1 MLDRSDSFPESLNGI
16 HLILRSL
23 NEILSSMFVIEL

>member
-1 MLDRSDSFPESLNGI
+1 MLDRPDYFPESLNGI

-23 NEILSSMFVIEL
+23 NEISSSMFVIEL

>member
-1 MLDRSDSFPESLNGI
+1 MLDKTDSFPESLNGV

-23 NEILSSMFVIEL
+23 NEISSVMFVI

>member
-1 MLDRSDSFPESLNGI
+1 MLDRPDSFPESLNGI

-23 NEILSSMFVIEL
+23 NEISSSMFVIEL

>member
-1 MLDRSDSFPESLNGI
+1 MLYKPDSFPESLNGV

-23 NEILSSMFVIEL
+23 NEISSVMFVIIL

>member
-1 MLDRSDSFPESLNGI
+1 MLDKPDSFPESLNGV

-23 NEILSSMFVIEL
+23 NEVSSFMLIEL

>member
-1 MLDRSDSFPESLNGI
+1 MLDKPDSFPESLNGV

-23 NEILSSMFVIEL
+23 NEISPVMFVI

>member
-1 MLDRSDSFPESLNGI
+1 MLDRSDYFPETLNGV

-23 NEILSSMFVIEL
+23 NEISSSMFVIEL

>member
-1 MLDRSDSFPESLNGI
+1 MLDRPGSFSESLNGV

-23 NEILSSMFVIEL
+23 NEISSVMFVI

>member
-1 MLDRSDSFPESLNGI
+1 MLDKPDSFPESLNRV

-23 NEILSSMFVIEL
+23 NEISSVMFVISL